1 MNTPDEFAAHMLEL
15 SKIPDLEDRHIAM
28 DGLMMR
34 TLRML
39 GYNDGVDIFCNTEM
53 WYS

>member
-1 MNTPDEFAAHMLEL
+1 MTPEEFARQMHEL
-15 SKIPDLEDRHIAM
+15 SKIEDLEDRHMEM

-53 WYS
+53 WYA